1 MKYGF
6 DLDDTLSDTMML
18 LNQFAKKFDVEEL
31 KGDGIFKI
39 EPGECK
45 DYYYFADALNW
56 DKQNIADFFKKYY
69 IDIIKNIVAK
79 PGAKEFLQD
88 LKENGNEI
96 YIITARRERDDNLI
110 EEITKDWL
118 SKNDLLYDYLFIN
131 IKNKAEIVNKFKI
144 DIFVDDS
151 YNNCLEVSNE
161 TEAQVYLI
169 ENVYNEKVETTR
181 IKRIRSINEINV

>member
-1 MKYGF
+1 M
-6 DLDDTLSDTMML
+6 
-18 LNQFAKKFDVEEL
+18 
-31 KGDGIFKI
+31 
-39 EPGECK
+39 
-45 DYYYFADALNW
+45 
-56 DKQNIADFFKKYY
+56 
-69 IDIIKNIVAK
+69 AK